1 MSRKITLPIF
11 VLFILVIVLYL
22 LRGSL
27 AMPIFER
34 VLPKMM
40 GADIRDELA
49 NGLNV
54 GVCGAGGPLP
64 DPRRSGACI
73 AVMAGETLLV
83 VDTGNDQVVD
93 FGREEEVPFAELM
106 EELLM
111 ILDDVVDDLGR
122 G

>member
-11 VLFILVIVLYL
+11 VLFILFLVLYL

-49 NGLNV
+49 DGLNV

-64 DPRRSGACI
+64 DPQRSGACI

-83 VDTGNDQVVD
+83 VDTGTGGARNITRMQIPLGQVDAVLRTHGHSDQI
-93 FGREEEVPFAELM
+93 E
-106 EELLM
+106 
-111 ILDDVVDDLGR
+111 GR